1 MSPRRLLLACGA
13 LVIAG
18 CSTAAEVEWMKV
30 GQPYT
35 AAEFRRDY
43 SECDK
48 TAKLDECLRSR
59 GWVSVT
65 APTAP
70 KQTAPEMRTPAGSTG
85 LGSGRK
91 Y

>member
-1 MSPRRLLLACGA
+1 MSPRKLLIACGA
-13 LVIAG
+13 LVAAG
-18 CSTAAEVEWMKV
+18 CSSAPEIEWMKV

-43 SECDK
+43 
-48 TAKLDECLRSR
+48 TACERTGNLEECLRSR

-65 APTAP
+65 AGATP
-70 KQTAPEMRTPAGSTG
+70 KQTAPEMRMPPGSTG
-85 LGSGRK
+85 LGKPR

>member
-1 MSPRRLLLACGA
+1 MSPKRLLIACA
-13 LVIAG
+13 AVAVAG
-18 CSTAAEVEWMKV
+18 CSQAADVEWMKV

-43 SECDK
+43 SQCEK
-48 TAKLDECLRSR
+48 TGKLEECLRDR

-65 APTAP
+65 ASAVP
-70 KQTAPEMRTPAGSTG
+70 KQTAPEIRQPGGG
-85 LGSGRK
+85 LAPGRR

>member
-1 MSPRRLLLACGA
+1 MSRVGWLVTFGA
-13 LVIAG
+13 LVVAG
-18 CSTAAEVEWMKV
+18 CSSAPDVEWMKV

-43 SECDK
+43 AQCDK
-48 TAKLDECLRSR
+48 TSNLDDCLRSR

-65 APTAP
+65 APAAA
-70 KQTAPEMRTPAGSTG
+70 KSSAPEVRQPGGGIAP
-85 LGSGRK
+85 GRR

>member
-1 MSPRRLLLACGA
+1 MLLKRLVIACGA
-13 LVIAG
+13 LVVAG
-18 CSTAAEVEWMKV
+18 CSSAAELEWMKV

-43 SECDK
+43 SQCDK
-48 TAKLDECLRSR
+48 TGKLEDCLRNR

-65 APTAP
+65 APSAP
-70 KQTAPEMRTPAGSTG
+70 KQTGPDIRAPGGGVVTP
-85 LGSGRK
+85 GRR

>member
-1 MSPRRLLLACGA
+1 MSPGRLLIACGA
-13 LVIAG
+13 LVVAG
-18 CSTAAEVEWMKV
+18 CSQAAEVEWMKV

-43 SECDK
+43 SQCDK
-48 TAKLDECLRSR
+48 AGKLEECLRNR

-70 KQTAPEMRTPAGSTG
+70 KQTAPEIRQPGG
-85 LGSGRK
+85 VVPGRR